1 MVSFFEPCHLKIS
14 SKISLNLVKSNILT
28 QTQVSNFLISNFVS
42 RLRNYRV
49 LCSLFAVFNSRRGKK
64 CFVIIDILKYVSYY
78 FLFFREG
85 KKSEKWWGE
94 KLFFSQSRGQSYK
107 TKNPV
112 KLLFCNKRYC
122 LQIKTYLH
130 VLKTFKPINIKL
142 QILFCNFYRIVSS
155 AVRKSF
161 FQHLCLFLHTKRVNS
176 AEAEATTKRRG
187 KFKKVSKVI
196 FLWFFGQVT

>member
-1 MVSFFEPCHLKIS
+1 MYPGSEITVCFAAFLRF
-14 SKISLNLVKSNILT
+14 LT
-28 QTQVSNFLISNFVS
+28 LDG
-42 RLRNYRV
+42 
-49 LCSLFAVFNSRRGKK
+49 GKK

-161 FQHLCLFLHTKRVNS
+161 FQHLCLFLHIRNELIQQKQKQHHHEEANSKRFQ
-176 AEAEATTKRRG
+176 K
-187 KFKKVSKVI
+187 
-196 FLWFFGQVT
+196 WFFFDFIWTSYEE